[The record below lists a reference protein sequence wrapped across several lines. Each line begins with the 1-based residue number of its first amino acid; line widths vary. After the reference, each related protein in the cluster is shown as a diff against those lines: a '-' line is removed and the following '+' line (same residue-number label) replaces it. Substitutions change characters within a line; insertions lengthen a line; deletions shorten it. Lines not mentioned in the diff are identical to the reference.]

1 MPDVPFGHGGFD
13 EAKVSAMAKR
23 TIAKSEARK
32 PERLSSVASAIRL
45 LKAFSEHEVDIGIS
59 DLARRLGIAKSTV
72 HRLASTLVSEG
83 LLEQDRNTGKYRL
96 GVALFRLGV
105 LVRRR
110 MDVSNEARPFIY
122 DLRAKINE
130 SVHLA
135 IRDGTEI
142 MYVYNLESTHAIRMR
157 SDLGVRKPVYCTAEG
172 QAILAFQPQEAIDEV
187 ITAGLKPLTP
197 NTITSAEKFQKALA
211 LVRQRGCAIED
222 EESELGMVCVAAPI
236 RDDSGVVAAAI
247 GIAGPV
253 TRLSKKAVA
262 AVIPHL
268 IETADLVSS
277 RLGFRGRVVG

>member
-1 MPDVPFGHGGFD
+1 
-13 EAKVSAMAKR
+13 MAKR
-23 TIAKSEARK
+23 ATAKSEGRK

-45 LKAFSEHEVDIGIS
+45 LNAFSEDEVDIGIS
-59 DLARRLGIAKSTV
+59 DLARRLGIAKSSV
-72 HRLASTLVSEG
+72 HRLATTLVSEG
-83 LLEQDRNTGKYRL
+83 LLEQDRNNGKYRL
-96 GVALFRLGV
+96 GVGLFRLGV

-110 MDVSNEARPFIY
+110 MDVSNEARPYIF

-135 IRDGTEI
+135 IRDGAEI

-157 SDLGVRKPVYCTAEG
+157 SDLGARKPVYCTAEG

-187 ITAGLKPLTP
+187 IAAGLKPRTP
-197 NTITSAEKFQKALA
+197 NTITSAEKFQKALG

-222 EESELGMVCVAAPI
+222 EESEIGMVCVAAPI
-236 RDDSGVVAAAI
+236 RDDLGAVAAAI